1 MNLKNSYPA
10 IVVGAGPAGSA
21 ASLTLA
27 KNGIETLLIEKQRE
41 VGKDIF
47 CAEGISVNTL
57 NLTKNIFGI
66 ENPEKFIASKID
78 TLRIIAPDFDY
89 FEVYKDDMSVVL
101 ERKIFDR
108 TLAEKAAAAGAEL
121 SVSTKFLKAERENG
135 RIKIEVLKDGK
146 VHEIFTDLL
155 IGADGPGSAV
165 ATALGLNMEVSEQD
179 VHKCAQ
185 FLVYD
190 EKIPSNRMDFL
201 FSEKYSPTGYAWVFP
216 KGRGLAN
223 LGVGVTIETN
233 KDPMDY
239 LKTIISEFYPDAKII
254 GWLRGVVPVGGN
266 LKKIYADNLL
276 VVGDAARLA
285 DPATGGGIATAIIS
299 GKIAGEVGAEAIKKG
314 DLSEKFLKKYEKNYW
329 NEIGLD
335 YKISLILKDYLK
347 NYTDERIIK
356 LYRVLKKLFAGKN
369 LQTLNL
375 SELFFNSVKNSKE
388 ILSLLLGSGGDVV
401 NSLRKVIF

>member
-21 ASLTLA
+21 AALTLA

-78 TLRIIAPDFDY
+78 TLRIIAPDLDY

-121 SVSTKFLKAERENG
+121 SVSTKFLRAERDNG

-165 ATALGLNMEVSEQD
+165 ATSLGLNMEVSEQD

-223 LGVGVTIETN
+223 LGVGVTVETN

-239 LKTIISEFYPDAKII
+239 LKTIISEFYPNARII

-266 LKKIYADNLL
+266 LKKIYTDNLL

-299 GKIAGEVGAEAIKKG
+299 GKIAGEVGAEAIKKD

>member
-165 ATALGLNMEVSEQD
+165 ATSLGLNMEVSEQD

>member
-78 TLRIIAPDFDY
+78 TLRIIAPDLDY

-121 SVSTKFLKAERENG
+121 SVSTKFLKAERVNG

-216 KGRGLAN
+216 KGSGLAN

-369 LQTLNL
+369 LQTLSL